1 MKKLYIPQPVSLG
14 IFLSYKC
21 NCKCK
26 HCMYFCSP
34 GWDEDWISL
43 EDTKK
48 VLKHLEGKI
57 QGSPFGRDKIGINTG
72 LHFTGGEPFLN
83 FELLTELT
91 KIAHKLEI
99 PSKFVETNCFWCTDD
114 NVTKEKL
121 IELKKAGLDG
131 ILISVNPFI
140 LEQIPFER
148 TERAVEISKG
158 IFGANVIIYQ
168 ELFYN
173 QFKDLKIKKSM
184 KLEEFLSK
192 APDSLLYVELL
203 PMGRASYALSDIYWR
218 YPAERYFKYSCRTEL
233 TRNWHNHIDNYF
245 NYIPG
250 YCGGI
255 SLGDVRN
262 QSLLMEG
269 INLEENPIIN
279 ALVNNLQ
286 KLYEIGIEFGYK
298 ELKGGYISKCHLC
311 LDIRKHIVKQTDEF
325 KELKP
330 KEFYLEEKIDR
341 LNIKVE

>member
-1 MKKLYIPQPVSLG
+1 MKKLYIPEPVSLG

-21 NCKCK
+21 NSECK

-34 GWDEDWISL
+34 RWNEDWISL
-43 EDTKK
+43 EETGE
-48 VLKHLEGKI
+48 VLKQLDGKI
-57 QGSPFGRDKIGINTG
+57 QGSPFGRDKIGVNTG

-83 FELLTELT
+83 FELLIELT
-91 KIAHKLEI
+91 KIAHELEI
-99 PSKFVETNCFWCTDD
+99 PSKFVETNCYWCIDD
-114 NVTKEKL
+114 DITKEKL
-121 IELKKAGLDG
+121 IKLKKAGLDG

-148 TERAVEISKG
+148 TERAVRVSKE

-168 ELFYN
+168 EFFYKK
-173 QFKDLKIKKSM
+173 FKDLKIKESM
-184 KLEEFLSK
+184 KLEKYLSK

-203 PMGRASYALSDIYWR
+203 PMGRAPYTLSDIYWR
-218 YPAERYFKYSCRTEL
+218 YPAERYLKYSCKDEL

-255 SLGDVRN
+255 SLGNVRN

-269 INLEENPIIN
+269 INLEENPIID

-286 KLYEIGIEFGYK
+286 KLYEIGLEFGYK
-298 ELKGGYISKCHLC
+298 ELKDGYISKCHLC
-311 LDIRKHIVKQTDEF
+311 VDIRKHIVKQTDEF
-325 KELKP
+325 NELKP
-330 KEFYLEEKIDR
+330 KEFYLEEKIDK
-341 LNIKVE
+341 LNIKID